1 MQVEKK
7 TSPIMKMPWGDN
19 LFLRHFILRE
29 KIAKLTR
36 YVNTQ
41 FTRDENSKSI
51 NEESIFSKL

>member
-1 MQVEKK
+1 MQEEKK
-7 TSPIMKMPWGDN
+7 TSRIMKVPWGDI
-19 LFLRHFILRE
+19 LFLRRFILGE

>member
-1 MQVEKK
+1 
-7 TSPIMKMPWGDN
+7 MPWGDN